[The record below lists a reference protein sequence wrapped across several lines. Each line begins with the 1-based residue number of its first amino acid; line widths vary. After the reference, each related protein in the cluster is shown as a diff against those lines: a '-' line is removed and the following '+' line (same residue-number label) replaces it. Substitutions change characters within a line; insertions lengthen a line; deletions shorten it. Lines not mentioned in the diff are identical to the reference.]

1 MVQVHRD
8 LAAQSKAQNV
18 ILAEQKDAMI
28 AMADELLMQID
39 PATVSESTWSYFEW
53 RQKKVLDK
61 MKLKQEKEKEQEE
74 EDKKKMEREDRKKK
88 EEAKGR
94 KKKEEED
101 EKNEQSLEEEVEIE
115 AQKINEN
122 NNGQQKNMPMRKNT
136 SARDV
141 NKLDSKKILAITN
154 EINVLENS
162 DEDIEDEDEVEVEI
176 ENEEN
181 EISKDNEE

>member
-1 MVQVHRD
+1 MKDQKWKEEMVQVHQD

-28 AMADELLMQID
+28 
-39 PATVSESTWSYFEW
+39 
-53 RQKKVLDK
+53 
-61 MKLKQEKEKEQEE
+61 EKEKEQEE

-88 EEAKGR
+88 EEAEGR
-94 KKKEEED
+94 KKQEEED
-101 EKNEQSLEEEVEIE
+101 EKNEQSSEDKVEIE
-115 AQKINEN
+115 AQKINKN

-136 SARDV
+136 SARNV
-141 NKLDSKKILAITN
+141 NKLDSNKILAIAN
-154 EINVLENS
+154 EIDVLEDS

-181 EISKDNEE
+181 EVSKDNEE